1 MTYEERLDAIA
12 EEKNEQKQIEKH
24 FEDLNREMLEQ
35 QLSDALTRIE
45 DIKANCDFA
54 LEGKDVEIMELKKQ
68 IEKMKEVI
76 AELIAI
82 TDKEICKE
90 CDCGIH
96 CSECN
101 VNHAQTYANYF
112 LNGELEE

>member
-1 MTYEERLDAIA
+1 MTLEEKA
-12 EEKNEQKQIEKH
+12 EEWLKNNLHSTE
-24 FEDLNREMLEQ
+24 EDYKIAYLAGAEEV
-35 QLSDALTRIE
+35 
-45 DIKANCDFA
+45 KADCDFA

-101 VNHAQTYANYF
+101 VNHAQTCANHF
-112 LNGELEE
+112 LNGELKE